1 MKKLFKVVVAVAAML
16 AVSACSRV
24 ESGYVGIKVNLL
36 GSDKGVQQEVL
47 GAGRYFIG
55 MNEELYIFP
64 TFQLNCAWTAS
75 ETDGKGCS
83 ESLNDESIRF
93 QTVEGLAVKADVGIA
108 FTLDKD
114 KVPEL
119 FQTFRKGVVEI
130 SDSYVRRVV
139 QDAFITAAS
148 TKRIDFIYGEG
159 KATLLKEVNTNVKA
173 TLKDKGINVENVFF
187 LSDLI
192 VPEAVTQAVNAKI
205 QATQKAQQRENEVA
219 QAKAEAD
226 KAREEAKGFADSQLI
241 KARAEAESIKLRAAA
256 LRESA
261 DIATLNAIE
270 KWDGK
275 LPQYMGT
282 QALPFLQQAV
292 K

>member
-16 AVSACSRV
+16 AASACSRV

-47 GAGRYFIG
+47 GAGRYYIG

-64 TFQLNCAWTAS
+64 IFQQNCAFTAS
-75 ETDGKGCS
+75 ETDGNGCS
-83 ESLNDESIRF
+83 ESLNDEAIRF

-108 FTLDKD
+108 FTLDKE

-119 FQTFRKGVVEI
+119 FQTFRKGIVEI

>member
-16 AVSACSRV
+16 AASACSRV

-47 GAGRYFIG
+47 GAGRYYIG

-64 TFQLNCAWTAS
+64 IFQQNCAFTAS
-75 ETDGKGCS
+75 ETDGNGCS
-83 ESLNDESIRF
+83 ESLNDEAIRF

-108 FTLDKD
+108 FTLDKE

-119 FQTFRKGVVEI
+119 FQTFRKGIVEI

-192 VPEAVTQAVNAKI
+192 VPPTVTQAVNAKI
-205 QATQKAQQRENEVA
+205 QATQKAQQRENKVA

>member
-1 MKKLFKVVVAVAAML
+1 MKKLFKTIVAVAAML

-64 TFQLNCAWTAS
+64 TFQQNCAWTAS
-75 ETDGKGCS
+75 ETEGKGCA
-83 ESLNDESIRF
+83 ESLGDESIRF

-108 FTLDKD
+108 FTLDKE

-119 FQTFRKGVVEI
+119 FQTFRKGIVEI

-226 KAREEAKGFADSQLI
+226 KAREEAKGAADSQLI